1 MARKNRRSLDL
12 IMGKK
17 WKIESQSELEAGSL
31 EVPLARR
38 DTGPPAVLGAAAPVA
53 SSRSVDEDP
62 GHRGIDG
69 HDVPTIGS
77 GGSPPCW

>member
-1 MARKNRRSLDL
+1 
-12 IMGKK
+12 MGKK

-62 GHRGIDG
+62 GHRGIVASWHRGIDG